1 MYALPTRRSLHSFQP
16 DFRQCA
22 QCDSECNKASSLMM
36 ASEAER
42 RETVP
47 EEAEE
52 QEHTSENN
60 PRDEMNLFG
69 YGPEFCP
76 KHCVGNRN
84 ACVEVR
90 SYLCS

>member
-1 MYALPTRRSLHSFQP
+1 
-16 DFRQCA
+16 
-22 QCDSECNKASSLMM
+22 MM

-52 QEHTSENN
+52 QALPHENK
-60 PRDEMNLFG
+60 PRDEMNLLG
-69 YGPEFCP
+69 HGPEFCP
-76 KHCVGNRN
+76 KYCVGNRN

-90 SYLCS
+90 SC